1 MKKNMKSPRDHG
13 CDNGGSGSADG
24 DSGDS
29 NDGSN

>member
-1 MKKNMKSPRDHG
+1 MSYSKKHD

-29 NDGSN
+29 NDS